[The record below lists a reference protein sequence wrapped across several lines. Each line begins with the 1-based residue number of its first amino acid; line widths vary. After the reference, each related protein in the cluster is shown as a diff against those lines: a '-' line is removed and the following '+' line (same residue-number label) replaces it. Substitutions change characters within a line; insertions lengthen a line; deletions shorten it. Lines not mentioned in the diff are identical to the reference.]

1 MHIISLFPRVS
12 PRYGHF
18 SGINRK
24 IQFKYLG
31 KGKPREGTDSEHSD
45 RNVESKV
52 ENDWKRKERG
62 ERTSETSKESSLTE
76 ETDQNGS
83 EDKLEVPGDKE
94 HSLLLIVKWGG
105 ELTMMGKEQAL
116 DLGRAFRY

>member
-1 MHIISLFPRVS
+1 MHIISLVPRVS

-52 ENDWKRKERG
+52 ENEWKRKESG
-62 ERTSETSKESSLTE
+62 ERTSETSKESSL
-76 ETDQNGS
+76 S
-83 EDKLEVPGDKE
+83 EDQLEVPVDKE

-116 DLGRAFRY
+116 ELGRAFRY